1 MELARNSINFP
12 SCRTYGRLKPS
23 ANRFGLETFRSG
35 SSSWKSK
42 LLRKSGVSVR
52 HRFGRYRSLTCVAET
67 GSDASY
73 SRPLVP
79 GQTVSSCS
87 FEIGGKQVTI
97 ETGEIGRQANGAAVT
112 TCGET
117 VIYTTACADK
127 GKPGDGSFLPLS
139 VQYMERY
146 SAAGRTSGGFIKRD
160 GRQKD
165 GEVLTSR
172 LVDRPLRP
180 MFCEG
185 WAFDTQVLQW
195 VLSFDGV
202 NSPEPLAITAAGAAL
217 AISDIPLKKPVAG
230 VRVGMIGQEFVVNPT
245 IQQMQD
251 SPLDLTI
258 AGTEDAVLMIEG
270 FSDFLT
276 EEQLLESVRVGAE
289 AVSTICKHIQAWADK
304 VGKPKSTDLVLPPQG
319 LEAEVRAMAKEGL
332 DRSFRIAGKQ
342 ERGRATDAVKEA
354 VFKWLVED
362 PDGPMHPEVHVS
374 TAFKKVCSEVV
385 RNMVLDE
392 KIRTD
397 GRGLEDV
404 RPIACRAGVLPR
416 THGSALFTRGETQAL
431 AVVTLG
437 NTKSALRVDG
447 MQSVSEDD
455 DSKSFYLQYFFP
467 PSSVGET
474 GRHSIPGR
482 RELGH
487 GQLAERAL
495 LPVCPDASDFT
506 YTIRAESTITESNGS
521 SSMASVC
528 GACLAMMDAGVPVKA
543 MVAGVAMGLV
553 LKDDGSFVVLT
564 DILGTEDALGDM
576 DFKVAGSREG
586 VTAFQMD
593 IKVEGITIDI
603 MKQALEQARRGRLHI
618 LDRMGECRPYP
629 AGEVRPFVPRVK
641 RIEVPVDDI
650 ALIIGSKGATIKAL
664 IEESGAES
672 INVSQDGTVEILA
685 PSSESVEKAVELIK
699 QRTTRIQA
707 GQIYRKCKVVSCVAF
722 GCFIEIM
729 PGKEGLCHIS
739 ELDLKRVNAVE
750 DVVKRGDLVD
760 VKVLAV
766 ASNGKISLSRK
777 AVLADQSPEV
787 TLAEEAGAK
796 N

>member
-1 MELARNSINFP
+1 
-12 SCRTYGRLKPS
+12 
-23 ANRFGLETFRSG
+23 
-35 SSSWKSK
+35 
-42 LLRKSGVSVR
+42 
-52 HRFGRYRSLTCVAET
+52 LTCVAET

-79 GQTVSSCS
+79 GQTVSSCC

>member
-1 MELARNSINFP
+1 
-12 SCRTYGRLKPS
+12 
-23 ANRFGLETFRSG
+23 
-35 SSSWKSK
+35 
-42 LLRKSGVSVR
+42 
-52 HRFGRYRSLTCVAET
+52 
-67 GSDASY
+67 
-73 SRPLVP
+73 
-79 GQTVSSCS
+79 
-87 FEIGGKQVTI
+87 
-97 ETGEIGRQANGAAVT
+97 
-112 TCGET
+112 
-117 VIYTTACADK
+117 
-127 GKPGDGSFLPLS
+127 
-139 VQYMERY
+139 
-146 SAAGRTSGGFIKRD
+146 
-160 GRQKD
+160 
-165 GEVLTSR
+165 
-172 LVDRPLRP
+172 
-180 MFCEG
+180 
-185 WAFDTQVLQW
+185 
-195 VLSFDGV
+195 
-202 NSPEPLAITAAGAAL
+202 
-217 AISDIPLKKPVAG
+217 
-230 VRVGMIGQEFVVNPT
+230 
-245 IQQMQD
+245 
-251 SPLDLTI
+251 
-258 AGTEDAVLMIEG
+258 
-270 FSDFLT
+270 
-276 EEQLLESVRVGAE
+276 
-289 AVSTICKHIQAWADK
+289 
-304 VGKPKSTDLVLPPQG
+304 
-319 LEAEVRAMAKEGL
+319 
-332 DRSFRIAGKQ
+332 
-342 ERGRATDAVKEA
+342 
-354 VFKWLVED
+354 
-362 PDGPMHPEVHVS
+362 
-374 TAFKKVCSEVV
+374 
-385 RNMVLDE
+385 
-392 KIRTD
+392 
-397 GRGLEDV
+397 
-404 RPIACRAGVLPR
+404 
-416 THGSALFTRGETQAL
+416 
-431 AVVTLG
+431 
-437 NTKSALRVDG
+437 
-447 MQSVSEDD
+447 
-455 DSKSFYLQYFFP
+455 
-467 PSSVGET
+467 
-474 GRHSIPGR
+474 
-482 RELGH
+482 
-487 GQLAERAL
+487 
-495 LPVCPDASDFT
+495 
-506 YTIRAESTITESNGS
+506 
-521 SSMASVC
+521 MASVC

>member
-1 MELARNSINFP
+1 
-12 SCRTYGRLKPS
+12 
-23 ANRFGLETFRSG
+23 
-35 SSSWKSK
+35 
-42 LLRKSGVSVR
+42 
-52 HRFGRYRSLTCVAET
+52 LTCVAET

-79 GQTVSSCS
+79 GQTVSSCC

-97 ETGEIGRQANGAAVT
+97 ETGEIGRQANGAVVT

-766 ASNGKISLSRK
+766 ATNGKISLSRK
-777 AVLADQSPEV
+777 ALLADQSPEV
-787 TLAEEAGAK
+787 ILAEEASAK